1 MQVYKTSR
9 YVFRSP
15 IASDTINLL
24 WEFFRQF
31 VPGKDHPF
39 VTNIADVKLARLIW
53 NRVCVSDGAEDCMN
67 VCVCIAT
74 NSQ

>member
-9 YVFRSP
+9 YVFRSS

-31 VPGKDHPF
+31 VPRKDHPV
-39 VTNIADVKLARLIW
+39 VTNIADVKLARFIW
-53 NRVCVSDGAEDCMN
+53 NRVCVSDGTEDGMN
-67 VCVCIAT
+67 VCVCIVT
-74 NSQ
+74 SNQ